1 MQRILA
7 NVNIQIHKG
16 GYMIDFND
24 YIRKNPEADVPDL
37 EQLLDRIDYF
47 FGDQTND
54 AAEQNKKVQAERK
67 V

>member
-1 MQRILA
+1 
-7 NVNIQIHKG
+7 
-16 GYMIDFND
+16 MIDFTD

-54 AAEQNKKVQAERK
+54 AAEQVKKVQTERK

>member
-1 MQRILA
+1 
-7 NVNIQIHKG
+7 
-16 GYMIDFND
+16 MIDFTD

-54 AAEQNKKVQAERK
+54 AAEQNKKVQAKRE